1 MTEATQFCVA
11 LENKPG
17 TLAALC
23 GVLRKASVDVQ
34 AIFVSN
40 DDEFCWVNLVISSTE
55 AAERLLCEGGYHF
68 FTEKVLTIRTENRP
82 RALETVA
89 AQLSENGVNINYV
102 YGSSMDASEFTLV
115 LSVSDHDAVAKSLG
129 AARQTA

>member
-23 GVLRKASVDVQ
+23 GVLRQADVDVQ
-34 AIFVSN
+34 ALFVSN
-40 DDEFCWVNLVISSTE
+40 DDEFCWVNMVIPATE
-55 AAERLLCEGGYHF
+55 VTERLLCEGGYHF
-68 FTEKVLTIRTENRP
+68 FTERVLTVRTKNRP
-82 RALETVA
+82 GALEAVA
-89 AQLSENGVNINYV
+89 ARLSENDVNINYV

-115 LSVSDHDAVAKSLG
+115 LNVSDHEAVVKSLG
-129 AARQTA
+129 TDRQTA